1 MAKHAARTLGV
12 NVIGVLSTG
21 TGFGSAGRSTL
32 RVLARRNIAHAA
44 VDLALSGHH
53 IVEPVPDS
61 AAKLDSLAALP
72 YAVSVFQLS
81 PDAFDVM
88 VLRWAQRS
96 GLDLATTVNAIVPF
110 WELPSLPANWIP
122 LLQLFDVVLAPT
134 AFVRD
139 AITASMPEELRPI
152 ILDYPQTIAVPGAV
166 VADRERWFGAHA
178 GKTVFLSS
186 FDIRADIERKNP
198 WAAIEAFQKAFEDR
212 DDAALVVKVSNANT
226 PRRADQF
233 ARLSQFVAADARVT
247 LMTEHLSRDD
257 LASLSA
263 SADVYVSLHRA
274 EGLGFGMLEAMAVGT
289 PVVATGW
296 SGNVDFMDE
305 TNSISIPYALLPMS
319 GATQDLYASESHQS
333 WAEPDIDAAAGALR
347 SLADSPELR
356 RRLGAAA
363 KLSMQERW
371 DRQSE
376 PGVFDELIALA
387 ESGLANT
394 AQHVARVDAATRYVR
409 KQTLAPSNLLASAK
423 RGGVQV
429 LRRIGIKPPAPA
441 DEYRWGPPDILT

>member
-1 MAKHAARTLGV
+1 MAKRASVTSGV

-32 RVLARRNIAHAA
+32 RTLAARNIAHVA

-53 IVEPVPDS
+53 IVEPMPDS
-61 AAKLDSLAALP
+61 ARKLDSLAALP
-72 YAVSVFQLS
+72 HAASVFQLS

-88 VLRWAQRS
+88 VLRWTQHS
-96 GLDLATTVNAIVPF
+96 GLDLTPTVNAIVPF
-110 WELPSLPANWIP
+110 WELPQLPAKWIP

-152 ILDYPQTIAVPGAV
+152 LLDYPQAIAAPAAV
-166 VADRERWFGAHA
+166 APDRPRWFGDHA
-178 GKTVFLSS
+178 DRTVFLST

-198 WAAIEAFQKAFEDR
+198 WAAIEAFQRAFPGR
-212 DDAALVVKVSNANT
+212 DDAALVVKVSNAST
-226 PRRADQF
+226 PRHADQF
-233 ARLSQFVAADARVT
+233 ARLSQLATADARIT
-247 LMTEHLSRDD
+247 LMTEHLSREA

-274 EGLGFGMLEAMAVGT
+274 EGLGFGMMEAMAVGT

-305 TNSISIPYALLPMS
+305 SNSIPVPYTVVPMA
-319 GATQDLYASESHQS
+319 GTTQDLYAAESHQS
-333 WAEPDIDAAAGALR
+333 WADPDIDAAADALR

-356 RRLGAAA
+356 HRLGGAA
-363 KLSMQERW
+363 KRSMQARW
-371 DRQSE
+371 ERQSE
-376 PGVFDELIALA
+376 PGVFDELLALA
-387 ESGLANT
+387 ASGLADT
-394 AQHVARVDAATRYVR
+394 GQHAARVDAATRYVR
-409 KQTLAPSNLLASAK
+409 KQALAPSSVMASAK
-423 RGGVQV
+423 RGGVKV
-429 LRRIGIKPPAPA
+429 LRRAGIKPPAPA
-441 DEYRWGPPDILT
+441 DEYQWGPPEILT